1 MKLKL
6 LSAIFSL
13 IFFYSCKEQKKQTS
27 PNVPATKT
35 ETNAS
40 EVNRKA
46 ESIECFG
53 YAKAGDTIF
62 LSIRNKKDNFL
73 EGDLVYALN
82 EKDKNRGNIYG
93 HWKGDS
99 LFADYE
105 FTSEGIT
112 SVREVF
118 FLKTDSGMIEGH
130 APVAVRNSK
139 TVFSNHNFSLN
150 NKIILKRT
158 DCR

>member
-6 LSAIFSL
+6 LSAVLTL
-13 IFFYSCKEQKKQTS
+13 ILFYSCKEQKDQTQ
-27 PNVPATKT
+27 PAVPGVKT
-35 ETNAS
+35 ETKAS
-40 EVNRKA
+40 EVEGNA

-53 YAKAGDTIF
+53 YASAGDTIF
-62 LSIRNKKDNFL
+62 ISIKNKKDSFL
-73 EGDLVYALN
+73 EGDLVYSLN
-82 EKDKNRGNIYG
+82 EKDRNRGNING

-105 FTSEGIT
+105 FTSEGKT

-118 FLKTDSGMIEGH
+118 FLKTDSGMIEGY
-130 APVAVRNSK
+130 APVAVKSNK

-150 NKIILKRT
+150 NKMILKRT
-158 DCR
+158 DCL